1 MASIPLG
8 LLRSVHRH
16 QNAAR
21 EVGTVV
27 LSPARPHV
35 IRGRHMPCAR
45 EPWAVPQP
53 LTQPLLPP
61 PRQVLALGS
70 LFAVVAWRGPPAWFA
85 GALAVAV
92 VLLGVLSLLALAACR
107 RARALDTAP
116 NMVQGNHSQAAEA
129 CPVPVAFQPDDPG
142 RVRLRS
148 CWRGC
153 SLYGLFPLA
162 ATTRR
167 QRRSLLPHCFLLA
180 TLNGLE
186 DTLVTTLVPWYCFE
200 LSPRGTSSTTRL
212 LQAALASAL
221 CAAACRL
228 GRAATRAILAA
239 CTRCGA
245 SRRRAGHNYPSSTAV
260 SPIPPW
266 LQSPARPPRSPV
278 PAAAYQTPPG
288 PSVGHSS
295 PLPVLPL
302 LPPAVLRAAAPR
314 PLAARVVSLGGG
326 LALAVAA
333 AVLVP
338 SAQEL
343 AARWLAHAASWPLT
357 GELLLGL
364 ATLGAGALLEAAQQP
379 HARRLLSRAGSTR
392 ELLAAAENERR
403 GAAPQ
408 AAPLSLQ
415 HSVTQLTGSMQL
427 LLGGV
432 AQPVTCLALGLLPH
446 GVGRWAA
453 AAAFA
458 ALILAAHAWLWCCS
472 STANAP
478 GDPAGAS
485 SPVDGPVNGLV
496 DGPVNGGAY
505 TERFDAAPVRRL
517 ELEPSGR

>member
-1 MASIPLG
+1 MD
-8 LLRSVHRH
+8 
-16 QNAAR
+16 
-21 EVGTVV
+21 
-27 LSPARPHV
+27 
-35 IRGRHMPCAR
+35 HMRQAP
-45 EPWAVPQP
+45 EPWGVPQP

-116 NMVQGNHSQAAEA
+116 NMVQGNHAQAAEA

-266 LQSPARPPRSPV
+266 LLSPARPPRSPV
-278 PAAAYQTPPG
+278 PVAAYQTPPG
-288 PSVGHSS
+288 PAVGPSS

-302 LPPAVLRAAAPR
+302 LPPALVG
-314 PLAARVVSLGGG
+314 LG
-326 LALAVAA
+326 
-333 AVLVP
+333 
-338 SAQEL
+338 
-343 AARWLAHAASWPLT
+343 
-357 GELLLGL
+357 
-364 ATLGAGALLEAAQQP
+364 
-379 HARRLLSRAGSTR
+379 
-392 ELLAAAENERR
+392 
-403 GAAPQ
+403 
-408 AAPLSLQ
+408 
-415 HSVTQLTGSMQL
+415 
-427 LLGGV
+427 
-432 AQPVTCLALGLLPH
+432 
-446 GVGRWAA
+446 
-453 AAAFA
+453 
-458 ALILAAHAWLWCCS
+458 
-472 STANAP
+472 
-478 GDPAGAS
+478 
-485 SPVDGPVNGLV
+485 
-496 DGPVNGGAY
+496 
-505 TERFDAAPVRRL
+505 
-517 ELEPSGR
+517 